1 MPVILARI
9 DDRLIHG
16 QITVGWSEHL
26 HPDRILLADNP
37 IAADS
42 WQSRI
47 YASTVPPHI
56 AVSILPVA
64 KAAALLADEGHRDE
78 DILLL
83 TGGPEAM
90 AEIVRLGAPVSEVNV
105 GGLHFTGGREE
116 LLPFVYVDVHD
127 LTALERLLGMGVRLQ
142 AQQVPGGRAHPL
154 HAGDLA
160 AMKERF

>member
-1 MPVILARI
+1 MPVVLARI
-9 DDRLIHG
+9 DDRFIHG
-16 QITVGWSEHL
+16 QVTVGWSEHL

-56 AVSILPVA
+56 EVSIETIA
-64 KAAALLADEGHRDE
+64 RSAAVLADEAHRE
-78 DILLL
+78 EKILLL
-83 TGGPEAM
+83 TGHPEAM
-90 AEIVRLGAPVSEVNV
+90 AELVRLGAPVSEVNV
-105 GGLHFTGGREE
+105 GGLHFSGGRQE
-116 LLPFVYVDVHD
+116 LLPFVYVDQHD
-127 LTALERLLGMGVRLQ
+127 LKALDRLLEMGVRLT

-154 HAGDLA
+154 ESGDLD